1 MYNTVGTSNLKLV
14 AGFVKIIEASINNLG
29 RLKSL
34 RNLHSK
40 RRRWVMFDFSMKS
53 FINPGFYSSKG
64 GRHRWLFLRFIES
77 FLCGCIK
84 ASLVRQT

>member
-1 MYNTVGTSNLKLV
+1 
-14 AGFVKIIEASINNLG
+14 
-29 RLKSL
+29 
-34 RNLHSK
+34 
-40 RRRWVMFDFSMKS
+40 MFDFSMKR

-77 FLCGCIK
+77 SLCGCIK